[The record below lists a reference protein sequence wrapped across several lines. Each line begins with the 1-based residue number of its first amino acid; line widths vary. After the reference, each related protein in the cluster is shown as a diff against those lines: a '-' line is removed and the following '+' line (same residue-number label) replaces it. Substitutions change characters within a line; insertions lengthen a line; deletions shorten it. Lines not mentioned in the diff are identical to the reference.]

1 MTTIAATVLAH
12 DCGPMIGDAIASVV
26 DQVDIVIVINTEAG
40 GNPSLRFAREVAGPK
55 YRKAQLT
62 LLGGDGPVARDHRV
76 SLWRNGWNGSFAD
89 ARNFA
94 LRQAQTYHADWALT
108 LDTDERIA
116 WGDLALRATVE
127 TNPEYDVYLMWRDD
141 RSYAKERLF
150 RIPTQGRWIG
160 RTHEAFVLAA
170 NNHRPA
176 LPYAT
181 FAERDKTPEQLAAK
195 FARDEAAL
203 LKEIA
208 EQPRDARWHYYLG
221 ATYHDTGRFEQAAQV
236 WTRVAAMPGWH
247 EQAAWAAYQAA
258 VILNERLHLPQ
269 EARRVAAIGVGR
281 MLTPE
286 LCWYLGFLAF
296 KDDRPT
302 DALLWGEQA
311 LAVATKGPARIF
323 FRWAPAWAE
332 KPYELLYHA
341 NQALGN
347 DGDAA
352 VWKATWDAAKGG

>member
-12 DCGPMIGDAIASVV
+12 DCGEMIGDAIASVV
-26 DQVDIVIVINTEAG
+26 DQVDYVIVINTEPGA
-40 GNPSLRFAREVAGPK
+40 NPSLALAKRVAGSK
-55 YRKAQLT
+55 YRRANLI
-62 LLGGDGPVARDHRV
+62 LLGGHGPVARDHHV
-76 SLWRNGWNGSFAD
+76 ALWRNGWNGSFAD

-94 LRQAQTYHADWALT
+94 LRQAQTYRADWALT

-116 WGDLALRATVE
+116 WGDLALRPTLE

-150 RIPTQGRWIG
+150 RIPSRGRWVG
-160 RTHEAFVLAA
+160 RTHEAFILAD

-176 LPYAT
+176 LPYAS
-181 FAERDKTPEQLAAK
+181 FAERGKTPEQLAAK

-203 LKEIA
+203 LREIDEHPA
-208 EQPRDARWHYYLG
+208 DPRWHFYLG
-221 ATYHDTGRFEQAAQV
+221 ATYHDTGRDDAAAHA
-236 WTRVAAMPGWH
+236 WWGVAEMPGWH

-258 VILNERLHLPQ
+258 WLYCERLGDP
-269 EARRVAAIGVGR
+269 EMARHCVGLGVTR

-286 LCWYLGFLAF
+286 LCWYTGYLAL
-296 KDDRPT
+296 KDGRPT

-311 LAVATKGPARIF
+311 LAVATKGEARIF
-323 FRWAPAWAE
+323 FRWMPAWRE
-332 KPYELLYHA
+332 KPYELLYYA
-341 NQALGN
+341 NLALGN

-352 VWKATWDAAKGG
+352 TWKATWDAEKGV